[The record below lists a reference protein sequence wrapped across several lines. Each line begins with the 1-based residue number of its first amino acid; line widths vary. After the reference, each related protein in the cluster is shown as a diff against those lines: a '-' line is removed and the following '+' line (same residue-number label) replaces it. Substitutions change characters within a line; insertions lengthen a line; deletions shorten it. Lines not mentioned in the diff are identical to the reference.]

1 MLSLTAKS
9 THLLL
14 SSSSFADL
22 NTHIFSPSFFAIN
35 LRTRRNRREISVS
48 SSLLAAKESG
58 SLLGFLGAKR
68 KDNRGSSRWCGGFAR
83 GCKRSWSS
91 EGNIELEAG
100 ILEFMRNSAKPEV
113 FPSKK
118 ELIDAGRMDLVE
130 GIMRQ
135 RGWLALGWDSDNEE
149 EEKKGW
155 VQENGAN
162 KDFVTE
168 TECHNGACQVENETH
183 ISSSSATSSGIS
195 LEASAE
201 EDGGIEGILSRL
213 EKERNM
219 NLGLGLREKTNTE
232 RVLSNTGKSDSLARI
247 SLDSTVGDFQRSSRP
262 VSLSPVRGL
271 INDSGSMFCEKKPLL
286 RTDGLQTSIK
296 PEMWRVWSMQRA
308 GLSDAEFEA
317 AEINSKELHGTTD
330 VSEGQELR
338 GSSGESLSRREELNS
353 SYKEINCNDIRNR
366 LQHLQFELSS
376 VLETLRSNVDE
387 VVSLRGHE
395 SSSDNF
401 RKLSDAWEYQENEI
415 MNARDKL
422 RSMRAKL
429 AVLEGKM
436 ALAIIDAQRIV
447 EEKQKRIDDAHKAL
461 QLLRTACI
469 VWPNSASEVLVAGSF
484 DGWATQRKMEK
495 SRTGI
500 FSVWL
505 KLYPGKYEIK
515 FIVDGEWKIDP
526 LRPIVH
532 NNGYENN
539 LLVIS

>member
-68 KDNRGSSRWCGGFAR
+68 KDNRGSCRWCGGFAR

-195 LEASAE
+195 LMELVNGGNSSCAQYGIDKLVGTNYKYRRMSMKAYLQGQDLWE
-201 EDGGIEGILSRL
+201 LVGVQAAIPEDTPE
-213 EKERNM
+213 
-219 NLGLGLREKTNTE
+219 NTE
-232 RVLSNTGKSDSLARI
+232 PWRKWKIKCNKALFALT
-247 SLDSTVGDFQRSSRP
+247 
-262 VSLSPVRGL
+262 
-271 INDSGSMFCEKKPLL
+271 
-286 RTDGLQTSIK
+286 TSISEEFIDHVHDITSPK
-296 PEMWRVWSMQRA
+296 EVW
-308 GLSDAEFEA
+308 
-317 AEINSKELHGTTD
+317 
-330 VSEGQELR
+330 
-338 GSSGESLSRREELNS
+338 
-353 SYKEINCNDIRNR
+353 
-366 LQHLQFELSS
+366 
-376 VLETLRSNVDE
+376 ETLERLFS
-387 VVSLRGHE
+387 
-395 SSSDNF
+395 
-401 RKLSDAWEYQENEI
+401 
-415 MNARDKL
+415 
-422 RSMRAKL
+422 
-429 AVLEGKM
+429 
-436 ALAIIDAQRIV
+436 
-447 EEKQKRIDDAHKAL
+447 QKNTIRL
-461 QLLRTACI
+461 QLLENELAM
-469 VWPNSASEVLVAGSF
+469 L
-484 DGWATQRKMEK
+484 TQGGMYICKYFLQVK
-495 SRTGI
+495 SI
-500 FSVWL
+500 CA
-505 KLYPGKYEIK
+505 EI
-515 FIVDGEWKIDP
+515 
-526 LRPIVH
+526 
-532 NNGYENN
+532 
-539 LLVIS
+539 S